1 MNLSALIKNNDLQK
15 LFYDGNFGIE
25 KEGLRT
31 DDNEKLAMT
40 DHPHSLGD
48 RLFHPYIQTDFS
60 EAQPELVTPVKPSL
74 REAYNWLEGIQ
85 DIMNRA
91 LPEDEYIWPNSMPNI
106 LPEET
111 EIPIIRYNDP
121 EAIIYREYL
130 AKHYG
135 KKKQTI
141 SGIHFNFSFGDD
153 FLEAAFKAQTKTTDK
168 VQFLNDLYVKLSGNF
183 LKHEW
188 ILLYLFGASPYAE
201 MDFFDSKSGR
211 DLPKPSHYVRSL
223 RNSSFGYHN
232 DEDVVVRYD
241 SVDSYVE
248 DIENYVKTG
257 HLSEER
263 EFYGNARL
271 RGKGSALREMLH
283 SGVQY
288 IEFRSIDINPLER
301 IGLSYEQGLFYQLF
315 FMLMIWLE
323 TEATAEEILEGQ
335 KRNLTTS
342 DEHPNVESAFKED
355 GLAII
360 DLMLEMLAETDA
372 PKEYVELVQNERAKF
387 IDPALTLA
395 AQVAKEI
402 DELGYLEAN
411 RKRGLAYKHFST
423 GRSYVLN
430 GFTSMEHSTQLLISD
445 ALQHG
450 IEIDVL
456 DYKDQFLK
464 LSHGDHV
471 EYVRNGN
478 MTSHDTTISHFLME
492 NKTVTKKI
500 LHKHGYAVPL
510 GGEYH
515 TIEDALGDYMK
526 YKNQA
531 VVVKPKTTNYGIG
544 ISVFKNAPN
553 KDSYEEALEIAFK
566 EDDAVLV
573 EEFIAG
579 TEYRFFVL
587 DGEVGAV
594 LLRVPANVVGD
605 GKSTISELIDAK
617 NDDPLRGENHRA
629 PMAYI
634 QKGQLET
641 LMLKEQ
647 GYSFDTVP
655 EKDVQVF
662 LRENSNIST
671 GGDSIDFTDEMH
683 KSYNAIAVGIAE
695 TLDVKVTG
703 IDLIIPDYEI
713 PSTADKPGYSCIE
726 ANFNPAMNMHAYV
739 TKGKGRRLSQG
750 VLAMLFPELLK
761 KDK

>member
-1 MNLSALIKNNDLQK
+1 MNLSTLIKNNGLQK
-15 LFYDGNFGIE
+15 LFYEGNFGIE

-31 DDNEKLAMT
+31 DQNQKLAMT
-40 DHPHSLGD
+40 DHPDSLGD

-60 EAQPELVTPVKPSL
+60 EAQPELVTPVQPSL
-74 REAYNWLEGIQ
+74 KEAYDWLAGIQ
-85 DIMNRA
+85 DVLLRA
-91 LPEDEYIWPNSMPNI
+91 LPDDEYIWPNSMPNI
-106 LPEET
+106 LPEEK

-121 EAIIYREYL
+121 DAIAYREQL
-130 AKHYG
+130 AERYG

-141 SGIHFNFSFGDD
+141 SGIHFNFSFGQD
-153 FLEAAFKAQTKTTDK
+153 FIDAAFQAQDDISDK
-168 VQFLNDLYVKLSGNF
+168 VSFVNELYVKLSGNF

-232 DEDVVVRYD
+232 HDEVVVRYD
-241 SVDSYVE
+241 SVASYVE
-248 DIENYVKTG
+248 DIENYVKTD

-271 RGKGSALREMLH
+271 RGKGNQLREMLE

-301 IGLSYEQGLFYQLF
+301 LGFSYEQGLFYHLF
-315 FMLMIWLE
+315 FILMVWLD
-323 TEATAEEILEGQ
+323 TEASTEEIIEGQ
-335 KRNLTTS
+335 KRNLVTS
-342 DEHPNVESAFKED
+342 DEHPHAESAFKDE
-355 GLAII
+355 GLALLDKMI
-360 DLMLEMLAETDA
+360 EMLKDTDA
-372 PKEYVELVQNERAKF
+372 PEDYLDLVNNERAKF
-387 IDPALTLA
+387 MDPTLTLA

-402 DELGYLEAN
+402 DEMGYLEAN

-423 GRSYVLN
+423 DRPYVLN

-445 ALQHG
+445 AIQHG
-450 IEIDVL
+450 IEVDIL
-456 DYKDQFLK
+456 DHQDQFLK
-464 LSHGDHV
+464 LSYDGHE

-478 MTSHDTTISHFLME
+478 MTSHDTTISHFMME

-500 LHKHGYAVPL
+500 LYKHGYTVPL

-515 TIEDALGDYMK
+515 SIEKALGDYSK

-531 VVVKPKTTNYGIG
+531 IVVKPKTTNYGIG
-544 ISVFKNAPN
+544 ISVFKQAPN
-553 KDSYEEALEIAFK
+553 EASYQEALEIAFK
-566 EDDAVLV
+566 EDEAVLV
-573 EEFIAG
+573 EEFVAG

-587 DGEVGAV
+587 DGQVAAV
-594 LLRVPANVVGD
+594 LLRVPANVIGD
-605 GKSTISELIDAK
+605 GVSTIDELIDEK
-617 NDDPLRGENHRA
+617 NQDPLRGENHRA

-634 QKGQLET
+634 QKGQIEA
-641 LMLKEQ
+641 LMLREQ
-647 GYSFDTVP
+647 GYQFDSIP
-655 EKDVQVF
+655 EKGEQVF

-671 GGDSIDFTDEMH
+671 GGDSIDFTDDMH
-683 KSYNAIAVGIAE
+683 ESYNAIAVGIAD
-695 TLDVKVTG
+695 TLAVKVTG
-703 IDLIIPDYEI
+703 IDLIIPDYTVATTE
-713 PSTADKPGYSCIE
+713 DKPSYSCIE

-739 TKGKGRRLSQG
+739 TEGKGRRLSQG

-761 KDK
+761 N